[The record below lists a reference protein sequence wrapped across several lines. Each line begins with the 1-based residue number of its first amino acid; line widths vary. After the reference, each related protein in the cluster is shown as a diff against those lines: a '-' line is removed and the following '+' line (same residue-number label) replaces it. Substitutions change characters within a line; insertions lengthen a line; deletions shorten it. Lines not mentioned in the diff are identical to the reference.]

1 MGAPKWKKRQTMT
14 EKKFIKDLDLLVYLL
29 NKLKNKVVS
38 DKENEIDD
46 SIFNSFDLII
56 NNYNL
61 VRSELSENVLSQF
74 GDSVQHLVSQMINQL
89 KKELEEM
96 ETKEK
101 NLLTDLK
108 RIDQLL
114 MSEGLTDD
122 EIDRLLDKRSQIT
135 SNKVIKAAEI

>member
-1 MGAPKWKKRQTMT
+1 MT
-14 EKKFIKDLDLLVYLL
+14 EKRFIKDLDLLVYLL

>member
-1 MGAPKWKKRQTMT
+1 MT

-29 NKLKNKVVS
+29 NKLKNKVVR
-38 DKENEIDD
+38 ENNDDIDE
-46 SIFNSFDLII
+46 SFFQSFDTII

-61 VRSELSENVLSQF
+61 VRNEISDNVFNQF
-74 GDSVQHLVSQMINQL
+74 GDSIQQLVSQMISQL

-96 ETKEK
+96 ETKER
-101 NLLTDLK
+101 NLITDLK

-114 MSEGLTDD
+114 MSEELTDD

-135 SNKVIKAAEI
+135 SKKVVKEY